1 MQVLVVDDDAVS
13 IIALKDVMGRAG
25 FTDIIDFEDG
35 QDAWDYLQTGPMP
48 VLCCCDVRMPKM
60 TGIQLLRNIRKD
72 SRLSTLPFILVT
84 SGSQRG
90 VVNEAI
96 VLGVSGYIVKPFNR
110 NTTSEKI
117 LDVFNQ
123 AYRAI
128 AEKPDATAI
137 RLSISVK
144 KLVTYYDGFI
154 AQVNALIR
162 SLENATTKDVTPAIK
177 EQFTDIHKGCL
188 TLGLWQCSKQL
199 ERLER
204 LEYDKASAVQYLLP
218 LISTAEYQISMVNAP
233 AQ

>member
-13 IIALKDVMGRAG
+13 RVALKDVMGRAG
-25 FTDIIDFEDG
+25 FSDIIDFEDG

-60 TGIQLLRNIRKD
+60 SGIQLLRNIRKD
-72 SRLSTLPFILVT
+72 SRLSTMPFILVT

-117 LDVFNQ
+117 ISVFND
-123 AYRAI
+123 AYKAI

-137 RLSISVK
+137 RLSISIN
-144 KLVTYYDGFI
+144 KLVTYYEGFI

-162 SLENATTKDVTPAIK
+162 SVENAAVKDVAPTIK

-204 LEYDKASAVQYLLP
+204 LECDKASAVQYLLP
-218 LISTAEYQISMVNAP
+218 LISTAEYQISMVNA
-233 AQ
+233 QI